1 MADVFTFT
9 SDQVAALN
17 NFHQFFPE
25 DGALEDVYRFIAKM
39 FRKAFST
46 AEDASR
52 CVPMWDDVWLRLAD
66 FLGREVHVSQKRHLM
81 SRILYYYAF
90 PGEGLYNMMYYK
102 RLEDGTIVR
111 DMERN
116 WQEGRLYRTEIM
128 KLVQENDALKKKLA
142 FIAEVL

>member
-9 SDQVAALN
+9 ADQVAALN

-25 DGALEDVYRFIAKM
+25 EGALEDVYRFIATM

-46 AEDASR
+46 AEDAYR
-52 CVPMWDDVWLRLAD
+52 CGPMWDDVWIRMAD
-66 FLGREVHVSQKRHLM
+66 FLGREVHVSHKRNLM

-90 PGEGLYNMMYYK
+90 PGEGLYSMSYYK
-102 RLEDGTIVR
+102 HLDDGTIVR

-116 WQEGRLYRTEIM
+116 RQEGRLFRKEIIE
-128 KLVQENDALKKKLA
+128 LVQENDALKKKLA